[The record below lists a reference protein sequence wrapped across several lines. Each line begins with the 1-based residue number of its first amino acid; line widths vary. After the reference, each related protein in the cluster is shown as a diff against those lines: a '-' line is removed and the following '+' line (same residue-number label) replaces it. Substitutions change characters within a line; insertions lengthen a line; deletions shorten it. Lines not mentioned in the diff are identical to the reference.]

1 MSPETTA
8 VVSVGIAL
16 AGLIVGFWRDVR
28 AEMKALTKRVDDLTE
43 RVNKPSERV
52 SRIEGLI
59 EGLIGSRGPR
69 TKS

>member
-1 MSPETTA
+1 MSPEITA

-28 AEMKALTKRVDDLTE
+28 GEMKALTKRVDDLTE
-43 RVNKPSERV
+43 RVNNLSERL

-59 EGLIGSRGPR
+59 EGLIGSRSSGP
-69 TKS
+69 KS